1 MGSAFAADL
10 SFVSVVQQ
18 LPINSCKGL
27 ETVSHPQ
34 FVYFDLGN
42 VLLTFDH
49 SVAMSRVASRTGVST
64 ADVEAAIFQSGLQ
77 QDYELGTI
85 SSDEFASR
93 VADALKV
100 AIAPNDVWLLCSDIF
115 SLNASIVP
123 IVTHL
128 ASGGYPLGILSNTC
142 EAHWKHIENQSYTIL
157 RELFPIRVLSYEE
170 RLAKPNPE
178 IFRLAA
184 DRAGTEIGDI
194 LFIDDRPENI
204 TGAKNAGMDA
214 VQYHNVP
221 QLVRE
226 LIDRDVQT
234 NL

>member
-1 MGSAFAADL
+1 M
-10 SFVSVVQQ
+10 
-18 LPINSCKGL
+18 
-27 ETVSHPQ
+27 SHPR

-49 SVAMSRVASRTGVST
+49 SIAMSRVASRTGVST
-64 ADVEAAIFQSGLQ
+64 TDVEAAIFQSGLQ
-77 QDYELGTI
+77 QDYELGAI

-93 VADALKV
+93 VADSLNV
-100 AIAPNDVWLLCSDIF
+100 TIAANDVWLLCSDIF

-128 ASGGYPLGILSNTC
+128 ASAGYPLGILSNTC

-157 RELFPIRVLSYEE
+157 RELFSIRVLSYEE

-178 IFRLAA
+178 IFKLAA
-184 DRAGTEIGDI
+184 DRASTEIGDI
-194 LFIDDRPENI
+194 LFIDDRSENV
-204 TGAKNAGMDA
+204 TEAKNAGMDT
-214 VQYHNVP
+214 VQYHNTP

-226 LIDRDVQT
+226 LVDRDMRT